1 MVNSDKKQFW
11 KCLKSMDDS
20 LKLKNI
26 PDVSKEN
33 WLSHFQSLHSNDPLN
48 AYQQN
53 IVTELPDQENSNM
66 QSLPLDYL
74 ITEIEIHS
82 TVQKLKNNKSPFSDR
97 IQNEMIKTSLNE
109 MMGSFNG
116 TIFSGNL

>member
-1 MVNSDKKQFW
+1 
-11 KCLKSMDDS
+11 MDDS

-26 PDVSKEN
+26 PDVSEEN
-33 WLSHFQSLHSNDPLN
+33 WLSHFQSLHSNDRLN

-74 ITEIEIHS
+74 ITEIEIRS
-82 TVQKLKNNKSPFSDR
+82 AVQKLNNNNVFRQRES
-97 IQNEMIKTSLNE
+97 KTK
-109 MMGSFNG
+109 
-116 TIFSGNL
+116 